1 MHSQD
6 YSIYLQIIDS
16 VKVKPPKRL
25 KGVSHL
31 QQIDENAF
39 EQPFRV
45 LKPNVWGKSHF
56 KLG

>member
-1 MHSQD
+1 MYRHD

-31 QQIDENAF
+31 QRIDENAL
-39 EQPFRV
+39 R
-45 LKPNVWGKSHF
+45 
-56 KLG
+56 